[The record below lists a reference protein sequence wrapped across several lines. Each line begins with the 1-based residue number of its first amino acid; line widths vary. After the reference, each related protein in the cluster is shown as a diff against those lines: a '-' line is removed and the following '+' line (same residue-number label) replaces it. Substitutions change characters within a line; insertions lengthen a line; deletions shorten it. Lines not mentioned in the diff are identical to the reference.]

1 MSKKNY
7 GFDMDGNAMRTQ
19 VAVVR
24 NYLEENPNNRVTQKF
39 VTDKWG
45 FTRLSAIIFILKDDL
60 DREGGKQIVN
70 DRTIKVL
77 NRFGNV
83 THPKEY
89 WIEAVENPRTHN
101 E

>member
-1 MSKKNY
+1 MERTAKKSY
-7 GFDMDGNAMRTQ
+7 GIDAEGAAMRTQ

-24 NYLEENPNNRVTQKF
+24 NYLQQSPDNRVTQKF

-60 DREGGKQIVN
+60 EREGGKQFVN
-70 DRTIKVL
+70 DRRIEVV
-77 NRFGNV
+77 NRFGNI

-89 WIEAVENPRTHN
+89 WIESTTTK
-101 E
+101 